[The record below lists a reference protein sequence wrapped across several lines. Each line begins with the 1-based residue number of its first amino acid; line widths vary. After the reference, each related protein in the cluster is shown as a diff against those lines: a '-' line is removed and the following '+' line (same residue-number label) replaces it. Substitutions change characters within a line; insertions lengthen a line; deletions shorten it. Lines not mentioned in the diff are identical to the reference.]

1 MPGTP
6 SRRPRATRPDPTAS
20 DPAAAP
26 AEGAAHA
33 PALSLGAAPAADS
46 ALAPISAPAPILAP
60 ALTPPSAPASGPAT
74 PAPGTAAAAPASG
87 LMRLLAT
94 TLGWVGL
101 LASAYRWAWNTDGS
115 PRFMLDAWIYRHAVE
130 QWHAGGSLYDWYAN
144 PADHLWPFTYPPFAA
159 WALTPLTTV
168 TQDRAFQV
176 VMLLATPVCM
186 AVTAWAC
193 LRALGVRRWAG
204 AAAPW
209 LGLVG
214 VLTLEPVYKTMEYA
228 QVNAV
233 LAALVAVD
241 LLAVPASSRW
251 RGVLC
256 GLAAAFKLTP
266 AIAVVVLLVRRQ
278 WRAAATMVATASG
291 VTLACWAL
299 SPRESARFFLQAAWD
314 PTRAG
319 FAEYAGNQNLKGMV
333 ARALVGDERLWT
345 PLWAV
350 SVVAVTVLAVL
361 LAVRTNAL
369 RPSHQTGLVPGG
381 AAVSDTPAPGSTA
394 PAPGSM
400 PLTPALGTAAPAP
413 DTPAPGSAAPAPG
426 SAAPASGSAAPAPGD
441 PCARTGREHHPAP
454 GGPRLPDAEGTVLL
468 LQVGVVMG
476 LGLLV
481 SPISWSHH
489 WVWCLPMVMGLA
501 AAWRWRSGVLGLCAA
516 TGWAVFALAMQ
527 WWFPNQNHLEAGW
540 TALQRWAGS
549 SYTLWALV
557 TGVAL
562 AWEVRRRAAADPGAC
577 PVPTRPDRSTHPAP
591 TQPDRGT
598 RPVPTCPDPGEADPV
613 PPREPL
619 CGRPQDTP

>member
-6 SRRPRATRPDPTAS
+6 SRPPRATRPDPTAS

-26 AEGAAHA
+26 AEGAAPA
-33 PALSLGAAPAADS
+33 PAPGAAAAAPAAGP
-46 ALAPISAPAPILAP
+46 ALAPISAP
-60 ALTPPSAPASGPAT
+60 ALTPPSAPALSPV
-74 PAPGTAAAAPASG
+74 AAPASG
-87 LMRLLAT
+87 LIPLLAT

-101 LASAYRWAWNTDGS
+101 LASAYRWAWNTD
-115 PRFMLDAWIYRHAVE
+115 
-130 QWHAGGSLYDWYAN
+130 GSLYDWYAN

-176 VMLLATPVCM
+176 VMLLATPVCT

-209 LGLVG
+209 LGLIG

-361 LAVRTNAL
+361 LAVRTDAL
-369 RPSHQTGLVPGG
+369 RPSRQTGLVPGG
-381 AAVSDTPAPGSTA
+381 AAPVPGT
-394 PAPGSM
+394 
-400 PLTPALGTAAPAP
+400 
-413 DTPAPGSAAPAPG
+413 PAPG

-489 WVWCLPMVMGLA
+489 WVWCLPMVMGLAA

-591 TQPDRGT
+591 TQPDRGA
-598 RPVPTCPDPGEADPV
+598 RPVPTRPDRGEADPV
-613 PPREPL
+613 PPREPS

>member
-6 SRRPRATRPDPTAS
+6 SRRPRATRPGPTAS

-46 ALAPISAPAPILAP
+46 ALAPISAPA
-60 ALTPPSAPASGPAT
+60 LTPPSAPALSP
-74 PAPGTAAAAPASG
+74 AAAPASG
-87 LMRLLAT
+87 LIRLLAT

-115 PRFMLDAWIYRHAVE
+115 PRFMLDAWIYHHAVE

-209 LGLVG
+209 LGLIG

-278 WRAAATMVATASG
+278 WRAAASMVATASG

-361 LAVRTNAL
+361 LAVRTDAL
-369 RPSHQTGLVPGG
+369 RPSRQTGLVPGG
-381 AAVSDTPAPGSTA
+381 AAPVPGTPAPGSAA

-489 WVWCLPMVMGLA
+489 WVWCLPMVMGLTV

-562 AWEVRRRAAADPGAC
+562 AWEVRRGAA
-577 PVPTRPDRSTHPAP
+577 T
-591 TQPDRGT
+591 DRGT
-598 RPVPTCPDPGEADPV
+598 RPVPARTDRSEAGPV
-613 PPREPL
+613 PPREPS
-619 CGRPQDTP
+619 CGHPQDTP